1 MSQFQQE
8 FITTA
13 IEHYG
18 LELEDDYRS
27 ETLSQRV
34 DFIVVTWFQNYDPA
48 WVVKALIESLYR
60 GRYKVK
66 SVDNILRDW
75 QRRGSPFYKF
85 TPDYERE
92 ILHSLR
98 LTIDNPITSI
108 PSALP
113 APVSNPERELPVST
127 SQLPN
132 SEQLNPEESAPFQH
146 HDRSISV
153 ARSTSDRDA
162 NLSAELEQ
170 TMLVSAAS
178 ADTLDRAISLIPSVP
193 EQSTDRASIE
203 IDRSTPSGKLYLF
216 NKLRAIVEPSCCQDE
231 GIQHSV

>member
-34 DFIVVTWFQNYDPA
+34 ELIVVTWFQTYDPA

-92 ILHSLR
+92 ILYSLR
-98 LTIDNPITSI
+98 LNIDSPITAI
-108 PSALP
+108 PSATP
-113 APVSNPERELPVST
+113 APVNNPERELPVSA

-132 SEQLNPEESAPFQH
+132 SEQLDPEESAPFQH
-146 HDRSISV
+146 HDRSISA

-162 NLSAELEQ
+162 NLSAELAQ
-170 TMLVSAAS
+170 TMPVSAAS
-178 ADTLDRAISLIPSVP
+178 ADTLDRAILTSSVP
-193 EQSTDRASIE
+193 EQRTDRAPSDIGYC
-203 IDRSTPSGKLYLF
+203 TPPGKLYLF
-216 NKLRAIVEPSCCQDE
+216 NKLRAIVEPSGCHNE

>member
-27 ETLSQRV
+27 EALSQRV
-34 DFIVVTWFQNYDPA
+34 DLIVVTWFQNYDPA

-92 ILHSLR
+92 ILQSLR
-98 LTIDNPITSI
+98 LTLDSPITSL
-108 PSALP
+108 PSPIP
-113 APVSNPERELPVST
+113 APVSNPERELPVTT

-146 HDRSISV
+146 HDRSISA
-153 ARSTSDRDA
+153 ARATNDRDA
-162 NLSAELEQ
+162 NLSAELAQ
-170 TMLVSAAS
+170 TMPVSTTDAE
-178 ADTLDRAISLIPSVP
+178 TLDRSISLIPSVA
-193 EQSTDRASIE
+193 EQRTEREPSGIGHC
-203 IDRSTPSGKLYLF
+203 TPPGKLYLF
-216 NKLRAIVEPSCCQDE
+216 NKLRAIVEPSGCHNED
-231 GIQHSV
+231 IQHSV